1 MGARLLRIGGWLAV
15 GMMIAPLGCRW
26 CRQVPLPTIRG
37 QAPLDDTITP
47 PVTTGRLGSP
57 LAGLSTPPVT
67 PPAPTT
73 PAPTASSPREGTE
86 FLGQDRTAE
95 ATAVQTASY
104 LSGGAPLAR
113 LPELLQRAAPRIR
126 IAAVIG
132 ANQVITDQEVREAV
146 YQRLAEYRDL
156 PGPLRAA
163 KQNELYSAE
172 LRRIIER
179 ELLLADMQA
188 RLKKLGKL
196 SAWEDI
202 REFAETN
209 TERLLQQIRRGY
221 NAANEE
227 EFVNILRAQGLTL
240 QVVRRQLIRQI
251 MAEEYARTLLKDR
264 VRAPGFAEIRAYY
277 ETHAEEFRIEDH
289 VRWQHIFISY
299 QRYPTPQQARQ
310 LAEQLRQAALDGA
323 DFATLS
329 RQHDC
334 GLAGGNGG
342 FGIGHTRGTI
352 QPLDLEPTIW
362 TLAPG
367 QVSEVI
373 TTPTGCHLVKVVERQ
388 YAGIRPFDQQV
399 QDQIREKLLRK
410 AREAEYHKLIAELW
424 RTIGVQVLTA
434 E

>member
-1 MGARLLRIGGWLAV
+1 MSARLLRIGGWLAV

-37 QAPLDDTITP
+37 QSPLDEAITP
-47 PVTTGRLGSP
+47 SP
-57 LAGLSTPPVT
+57 AAFRVAVPSAGPSTPPT
-67 PPAPTT
+67 MPPGPST
-73 PAPTASSPREGTE
+73 PATPLSSSRGGPE
-86 FLGQDRTAE
+86 LPVQDRPAG
-95 ATAVQTASY
+95 AVAVQTASY
-104 LSGGAPLAR
+104 LSGGVPLAR

-126 IAAVIG
+126 IVALIG
-132 ANQVITDQEVREAV
+132 SNLVVTDQEVREAV

-209 TERLLQQIRRGY
+209 AERLLQQIRRGY

-227 EFVNILRAQGLTL
+227 EFVSILRAQGLTM

-264 VRAPGFAEIRAYY
+264 VRTPGFAEIRAYY
-277 ETHAEEFRIEDH
+277 ETHAAEFRIEDH

-299 QRYPTPQQARQ
+299 QRHPTPQQARQ
-310 LAEQLRQAALDGA
+310 LAEQLRRAALEGA
-323 DFATLS
+323 DFAALS

-342 FGIGHTRGTI
+342 YGVGTTRGTI
-352 QPLDLEPTIW
+352 QPVDLEPVVW
-362 TLAPG
+362 SLSSG
-367 QVSEVI
+367 QISEVI
-373 TTPTGCHLVKVVERQ
+373 ETPTGCHLVKVVERQ

-399 QDQIREKLLRK
+399 QDQIRDKLLRK

-424 RTIGVQVLTA
+424 RTIGVQVLTTQ
-434 E
+434 